1 MPDFPYATSGIYT
14 VWKNHNVLLHPRKMI
29 HLYICHHCGRA
40 GGITHKNLIL
50 ASERWFFFFSIEAP
64 SRHAFFVCYFL
75 SSVHVEEKLL
85 LQLSKFGSKM
95 MRNKMHF
102 HFPPTHPPSKWKK
115 LRNWT
120 KKIYFK
126 CPPDEIIQSS
136 TRLRLRFT
144 TLLG

>member
-75 SSVHVEEKLL
+75 SSVHVEEKQL

-115 LRNWT
+115 LRN
-120 KKIYFK
+120 
-126 CPPDEIIQSS
+126 
-136 TRLRLRFT
+136 
-144 TLLG
+144 